1 MRFILIVMLIM
12 FASVVTAGNCCED
25 YDKDCCVKLTEKW
38 QDYRDARTVAK
49 TNDSVEDYV
58 KAALIAIELERE
70 DIASWQYNNAG
81 YSLIKKYAAQSK
93 EEKDNGLL
101 EEAKDLLIKAQQLDD
116 GTVIK
121 RKEAISSNFGYID
134 EHLK

>member
-1 MRFILIVMLIM
+1 MRFIL
-12 FASVVTAGNCCED
+12 
-25 YDKDCCVKLTEKW
+25 
-38 QDYRDARTVAK
+38 
-49 TNDSVEDYV
+49 
-58 KAALIAIELERE
+58 
-70 DIASWQYNNAG
+70 
-81 YSLIKKYAAQSK
+81 K